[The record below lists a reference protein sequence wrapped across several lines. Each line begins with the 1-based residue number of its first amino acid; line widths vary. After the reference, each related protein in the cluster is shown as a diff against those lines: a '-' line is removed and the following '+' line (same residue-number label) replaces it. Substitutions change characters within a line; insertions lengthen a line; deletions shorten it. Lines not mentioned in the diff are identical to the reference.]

1 MVLSTSKRLLLFCLY
16 VSLASCRS
24 EQIVFQAATPP
35 EQHVSAVSNLPV
47 VVYEARANNMDA
59 PVRAQG
65 KSLQMALPSKG
76 QKATIKKR
84 IVRAAAVARQAIR
97 PRLLSKSNITAVRE
111 VQDEGEG
118 QPALL
123 VLGILLVLAGIAGG
137 FLIGGGIGFFVGLP
151 IGLLGYYF
159 FMKGLLGPNAW
170 IEVGNE
176 LFQL

>member
-1 MVLSTSKRLLLFCLY
+1 M
-16 VSLASCRS
+16 
-24 EQIVFQAATPP
+24 
-35 EQHVSAVSNLPV
+35 AVSGKGRKATNKKAL
-47 VVYEARANNMDA
+47 
-59 PVRAQG
+59 VRAVAIARQ
-65 KSLQMALPSKG
+65 
-76 QKATIKKR
+76 TIRTRLVNKPNT
-84 IVRAAAVARQAIR
+84 AAVHD
-97 PRLLSKSNITAVRE
+97 

-123 VLGILLVLAGIAGG
+123 ALGILLVLAGIAGG